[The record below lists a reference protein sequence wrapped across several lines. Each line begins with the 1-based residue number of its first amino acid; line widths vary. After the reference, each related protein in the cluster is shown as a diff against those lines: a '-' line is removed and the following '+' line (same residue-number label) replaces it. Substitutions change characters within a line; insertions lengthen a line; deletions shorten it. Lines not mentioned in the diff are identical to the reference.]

1 MTQKIEKRQC
11 IEKATQEAFTVV
23 NKKETETRKKQVKEE
38 RIPQSTKTDVLFLFK
53 DSVKEVSINFEE
65 SIQLAERIH

>member
-38 RIPQSTKTDVLFLFK
+38 RIPQSTKTDVLLFGL
-53 DSVKEVSINFEE
+53 VPVEVQS
-65 SIQLAERIH
+65 QGPGLDQKRTLK

>member
-23 NKKETETRKKQVKEE
+23 NKKETETRKKQVKRKEYHNQQ
-38 RIPQSTKTDVLFLFK
+38 RLMFCSCLKIVLKKFLLTLKKAF
-53 DSVKEVSINFEE
+53 N
-65 SIQLAERIH
+65 

>member
-1 MTQKIEKRQC
+1 MQYK
-11 IEKATQEAFTVV
+11 EKATQKVFTVV
-23 NKKETETRKKQVKEE
+23 NKEETETKKKQVKEE